1 MTKDERIASFKYSV
15 LEHARKNKN
24 VTSTCKLFNITR
36 TTYYEWLGRFK
47 KSGYLGLKD
56 KERSKP
62 SMPNKI
68 RPDIE
73 LIIYNY
79 IRDYPTHGPRRIAN
93 ELRIQGIT
101 ISETGVYHVLRR
113 NGLNHRLDRLFY
125 AQEHSDNPII
135 TEWYLK
141 EVEKKKET
149 HIEAYYPGYLF
160 CQDTFY
166 VGTIKGLGRIYQ
178 QAGVDAYSSFGFA
191 KVYTNKKAG
200 STIDFVKTKVL
211 PVYGIFGIPLDRILT
226 DNGKEYTTHWEN
238 SKHDYENFLA
248 SCGIRH
254 TRIKPRC
261 PKSNGMVERFNR
273 TLLEEFYQIAML
285 KKAYTSLDELQ
296 DDLDQFIT
304 YYNFKRTNQGYRL
317 KGKIPYQNFLSGLRK
332 HALPEP
338 R

>member
-15 LEHARKNKN
+15 LEHARENKN

-36 TTYYEWLGRFK
+36 TTYYVWLRRF
-47 KSGYLGLKD
+47 SQLGYLGLLD
-56 KERSKP
+56 RQRSKP
-62 SMPNKI
+62 SMSNKI

-79 IRDYPTHGPRRIAN
+79 IRDYPTHGPRRISN
-93 ELRIQGIT
+93 ELKTQGIT
-101 ISETGVYHVLRR
+101 ISESGIYNVLRR
-113 NGLNHRLDRLFY
+113 RGLNHRLDRLFY

-135 TEWYLK
+135 TERYLR
-141 EVEKKKET
+141 EVEKREKS
-149 HIEAYYPGYLF
+149 HIKAYYPGYLL

-178 QAGVDAYSSFGFA
+178 QAGIDAYSNFGFA
-191 KVYTNKKAG
+191 KIYLNKKAD
-200 STIDFVKTKVL
+200 SAIDFVKSKVL
-211 PVYGIFGIPLDRILT
+211 PVYGTFGIPLDRILT

-238 SKHDYENFLA
+238 GNHDYENFLA

-285 KKAYTSLDELQ
+285 KKVYTSLDELQ
-296 DDLDQFIT
+296 DDLDQFIF

-317 KGKIPYQNFLSGLRK
+317 KGKIPYQKFLSGMRK
-332 HALPEP
+332 YSLPEP